1 MAGYPIML
9 RRNMFWS
16 TYNRSKAMKT
26 EYTIPG
32 PDEVLAIQ
40 YRARQMQ
47 AETVAAG
54 FRAIGR
60 GLRALS
66 GASPPS
72 GRIPPAPER
81 RPTRVAANL
90 RPFLR
95 RRRALLR
102 SAWSSR
108 SPDLRPAHP
117 RAARPGLIAAP
128 RDSARRPRPK
138 APLARP
144 GP

>member
-16 TYNRSKAMKT
+16 TFNRSKAMKT

-60 GLRALS
+60 GLRALVRRITTL
-66 GASPPS
+66 GAH
-72 GRIPPAPER
+72 
-81 RPTRVAANL
+81 
-90 RPFLR
+90 
-95 RRRALLR
+95 
-102 SAWSSR
+102 SAG
-108 SPDLRPAHP
+108 A
-117 RAARPGLIAAP
+117 
-128 RDSARRPRPK
+128 
-138 APLARP
+138 
-144 GP
+144 